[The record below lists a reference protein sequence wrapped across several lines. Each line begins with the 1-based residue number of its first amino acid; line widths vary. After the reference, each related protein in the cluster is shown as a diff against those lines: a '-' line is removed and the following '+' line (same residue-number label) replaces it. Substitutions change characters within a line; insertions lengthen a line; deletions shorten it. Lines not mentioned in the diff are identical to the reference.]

1 MTAPMH
7 RRSFLQVSALAGGGL
22 LLGFH
27 YQPALEA
34 QAPGGQPPPPPLAPN
49 AFIRIQPD
57 GKVTIIAKNPEVG
70 QGIRTSLPMILADE
84 LDVDWSAV
92 TYEQAD
98 VDAVRYGPQS
108 AGGSTGTPTNWTP
121 LRQVGAAARQL
132 LVAAA
137 AQEWGVPAAEC
148 TTASGTV
155 KHTASNRSVGYGK
168 IAAKAAAM
176 TPPDLATVKLKDE
189 KDFKIIGTKVR
200 GVDNVKIITGQPAF
214 AIDFTLP
221 GMLSAVYEKCP
232 VFGGKAVSANLDEI
246 KALPGVK
253 HAFIVEGVGDP
264 NTLVSGVAIVA
275 DTWYQAQTARAK
287 LKVTWD
293 EGPTASQS
301 TAGFVARAKEL
312 APQAPAQWIRKD
324 GDADAAIA
332 SAPFKAEGAY
342 SYPFVSHAQ
351 LEPEVCTAKFDNGKL
366 EVWAPSQTPGAA
378 LGALTRV
385 VGVQPADITMHQLRG
400 GGGFGRRLYNDYV
413 IETAWIAKTIGGGVP
428 VKLLWT
434 REDDMAH
441 DLYRPQGFHNLSG
454 GVDANGKL
462 VAWRNHFVTFGNGQQ
477 TSPTA
482 GIGPVEFP
490 AAYVPNLALG
500 MTMMP
505 LGVPTGAMRAP
516 GSNGLA
522 FVMQSFIDE
531 LAIAAKRDPLQF
543 RLDILSN
550 AAIPLP
556 APADGRPAPQPLNAD
571 RMKGVLQLVRDK
583 SGWGKATPPKG
594 RGMGVGCHFSHRG
607 YFAAVADLSVDAQKA
622 ITVHKVVVAGDIG
635 PTIINPLN
643 AENQVHGSVIE
654 AMSHLMNWEITID
667 RGRVVQTNF
676 HEYQPTRMPHTPVA
690 IEAHFLETDNP
701 VTGLGEPA
709 LPPVLGAIANALHA
723 ATGVRVRDL
732 PLAKS
737 GYSWA

>member
-1 MTAPMH
+1 
-7 RRSFLQVSALAGGGL
+7 
-22 LLGFH
+22 
-27 YQPALEA
+27 
-34 QAPGGQPPPPPLAPN
+34 
-49 AFIRIQPD
+49 
-57 GKVTIIAKNPEVG
+57 
-70 QGIRTSLPMILADE
+70 
-84 LDVDWSAV
+84 
-92 TYEQAD
+92 
-98 VDAVRYGPQS
+98 
-108 AGGSTGTPTNWTP
+108 
-121 LRQVGAAARQL
+121 
-132 LVAAA
+132 
-137 AQEWGVPAAEC
+137 VPAAEC

-400 GGGFGRRLYNDYV
+400 RRGSPRRSAAACPSSCCGR
-413 IETAWIAKTIGGGVP
+413 AKTTWRTISTARRASTTCRAES
-428 VKLLWT
+428 T
-434 REDDMAH
+434 RTASWS
-441 DLYRPQGFHNLSG
+441 RG
-454 GVDANGKL
+454 A
-462 VAWRNHFVTFGNGQQ
+462 T
-477 TSPTA
+477 TS
-482 GIGPVEFP
+482 
-490 AAYVPNLALG
+490 
-500 MTMMP
+500 
-505 LGVPTGAMRAP
+505 
-516 GSNGLA
+516 
-522 FVMQSFIDE
+522 
-531 LAIAAKRDPLQF
+531 
-543 RLDILSN
+543 
-550 AAIPLP
+550 
-556 APADGRPAPQPLNAD
+556 
-571 RMKGVLQLVRDK
+571 
-583 SGWGKATPPKG
+583 
-594 RGMGVGCHFSHRG
+594 
-607 YFAAVADLSVDAQKA
+607 
-622 ITVHKVVVAGDIG
+622 
-635 PTIINPLN
+635 
-643 AENQVHGSVIE
+643 
-654 AMSHLMNWEITID
+654 
-667 RGRVVQTNF
+667 
-676 HEYQPTRMPHTPVA
+676 
-690 IEAHFLETDNP
+690 
-701 VTGLGEPA
+701 
-709 LPPVLGAIANALHA
+709 
-723 ATGVRVRDL
+723 
-732 PLAKS
+732 
-737 GYSWA
+737 